1 MSFLPIWQDIIR
13 IEKKQNYF
21 YNIFTYIIEK
31 RRQGINIFPP
41 QKDLFNAF
49 YYTKLNKVK
58 VVILGQDP
66 YHTLNQ
72 AHGLSFSVQ
81 PGIPVPPSLLNIYK
95 ELTKDILYFQ
105 HPNHGYLISWA
116 KQGILLLNTIL
127 TVEEGKP
134 YSHAKLGW
142 EIFTNKIISVI
153 NQYRVGVIFL
163 LWGSNA
169 QKKCKFID
177 NLKHFILKA
186 SHPSP
191 LSAHKGF
198 FNCRHF
204 SKTNEMLIKQG
215 IKPIDWMSITKK

>member
-1 MSFLPIWQDIIR
+1 
-13 IEKKQNYF
+13 
-21 YNIFTYIIEK
+21 
-31 RRQGINIFPP
+31 
-41 QKDLFNAF
+41 AF
-49 YYTKLNKVK
+49 HYTKLSEVK

-66 YHTLNQ
+66 YYAFNQ
-72 AHGLSFSVQ
+72 AHGLSFSVR
-81 PGIPVPPSLLNIYK
+81 PGVPVPPSLFNIYK
-95 ELTKDILYFQ
+95 ELAKDILYFQ
-105 HPNHGYLISWA
+105 HPNQGYLISWA
-116 KQGILLLNTIL
+116 QQGILLLNTIL

-134 YSHAKLGW
+134 YSHAKIGW

-153 NQYRVGVIFL
+153 NQYRFGVIFL

-186 SHPSP
+186 AHPSP

-204 SKTNEMLIKQG
+204 SKTNQILIKQG
-215 IKPIDWMSITKK
+215 IEPINWMSITKK